1 MIFLI
6 GLENTNKQ
14 KCINILQKLNY
25 KKTNI
30 NFDVNK
36 LYDIEKYEKNILQL
50 KDEKNKIV
58 NLTYEINLQ
67 KLINKFPNSK
77 FIYTIID
84 PLTWINIVKKK
95 KFSLVDKLIFGLQE
109 FNENKILYFYQN
121 KYNEILQY
129 QKNNDNILTLS
140 IDNYLED
147 KTIKKKLNIFLSS

>member
-95 KFSLVDKLIFGLQE
+95 NLV
-109 FNENKILYFYQN
+109 
-121 KYNEILQY
+121 
-129 QKNNDNILTLS
+129 
-140 IDNYLED
+140 
-147 KTIKKKLNIFLSS
+147 